1 MLPSRF
7 SFKKQPLQF
16 KAEPFFRDERRF
28 IKLHQRY
35 NDGLGTTLK
44 KSQAA
49 IAA

>member
-35 NDGLGTTLK
+35 NDGLGMA
-44 KSQAA
+44 QH
-49 IAA
+49 